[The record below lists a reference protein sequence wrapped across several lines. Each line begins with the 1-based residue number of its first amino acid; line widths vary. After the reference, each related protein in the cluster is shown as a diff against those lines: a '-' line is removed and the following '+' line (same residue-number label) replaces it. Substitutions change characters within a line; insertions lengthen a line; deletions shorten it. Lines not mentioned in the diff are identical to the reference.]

1 MQPSPATG
9 HDATGTAPPKRFVVG
24 ISGASGAIYAERTLV
39 ALAATR
45 HQADIVASK
54 VGAEIFRQERGRL
67 LERFIED
74 LARGGARFRLWDA
87 MDYYAPFSSGSQ
99 VYDGMV
105 VVPCSGGA
113 LGRIAGGTST
123 DLLARAG
130 EVFLKEGRRLV
141 LVMRETPLSEIHLR
155 NMLRLRQAGA
165 TILPAAPGFYGRPK
179 DLVELADSL
188 VQRILDHLGVE
199 ARVFRRWR
207 EAASTPRSPV
217 GPAGGGDGPPARDTA
232 PPSGTGEETDW

>member
-1 MQPSPATG
+1 MPPSAPSD
-9 HDATGTAPPKRFVVG
+9 HDASESAPPKRFVVG

-39 ALAATR
+39 ALAATQ
-45 HQADIVASK
+45 HQVDIVASK
-54 VGAEIFRQERGRL
+54 VGSEIFRQERGRL
-67 LERFIED
+67 LERFVED
-74 LARGGARFRLWDA
+74 LAQAGARFRLWDA

-113 LGRIAGGTST
+113 LGRIAHGTST

-130 EVFLKEGRRLV
+130 EVFLKEGRKLV
-141 LVMRETPLSEIHLR
+141 LVVRETPLSEIHLR
-155 NMLRLRQAGA
+155 NMLCVLQAGG

-188 VQRILDHLGVE
+188 VQRILDQLGVE
-199 ARVFRRWR
+199 VRVFRRWR
-207 EAASTPRSPV
+207 EAAS
-217 GPAGGGDGPPARDTA
+217 GP
-232 PPSGTGEETDW
+232 SEESDA